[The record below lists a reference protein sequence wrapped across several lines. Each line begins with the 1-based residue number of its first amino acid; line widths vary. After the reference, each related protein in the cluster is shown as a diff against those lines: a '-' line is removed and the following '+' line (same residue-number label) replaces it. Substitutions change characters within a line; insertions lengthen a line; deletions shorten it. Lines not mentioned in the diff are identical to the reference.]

1 MGLSTW
7 LFASSLVTDRYEILP
22 HGMFSQDLTPLGA
35 VDPAVA
41 GGVPITS
48 PDRLLQQ
55 GIITFG
61 DAWQRWDQE
70 RQASLLFYPPDQFAG
85 KVVRDVALSNDNKV
99 VALTF
104 DDGPW
109 PNSSAQI
116 LDILQQHDVKG
127 TFFIVGRALQSFPEV
142 AQRMVAEGHAI
153 GNHTW
158 NHRTARANP
167 QAAAHEIDN
176 TAALMERTLGIK
188 TRLYRPPGGV
198 LNNGL
203 DQYAQ
208 GKGYT
213 TVMWSTDTLDWRRP
227 QSQTIVQRVLNGV
240 HPGDIILLHDG
251 GGDRRSTVAALPR
264 IITELQKRGY
274 RFVTVPELLALKVQ
288 EQQQLASQKAQPQ
301 PESPVK
307 QPASPPTE

>member
-7 LFASSLVTDRYEILP
+7 LFASTLVTDRQEILP
-22 HGMFSQDLTPLGA
+22 RGMFSQDVTPLGG

-48 PDRLLQQ
+48 PDRLLQD
-55 GIITFG
+55 GITQFG
-61 DAWQRWDQE
+61 EAWQHWDQE

-85 KVVRDVALSNDNKV
+85 QVVRHVPLANDNKA

-116 LDILQQHDVKG
+116 LDILKQHDVKG
-127 TFFIVGRALQSFPEV
+127 TFFIVGRALQSFPAV

-176 TAALMERTLGIK
+176 MAVLMERTLGIK

-208 GKGYT
+208 NKGYT
-213 TVMWSTDTLDWRRP
+213 TVMWSMDTLDWRRP

-240 HPGDIILLHDG
+240 HPGDIVLFHDG

-274 RFVTVPELLALKVQ
+274 RLVTVPELLELKVQ
-288 EQQQLASQKAQPQ
+288 EQQQLAAQKAQ
-301 PESPVK
+301 S
-307 QPASPPTE
+307 QPAQSQPAQP